1 MEPLTPMRGIAGK
14 SALVAGGSSGIGR
27 AVARR
32 LASEGARV
40 AIVGAPEDADAV
52 EATVAELRDSG
63 HDVAGAAR
71 DVSEPDGVQAVV
83 DLATRHGGGLDI
95 LIVTVGFI
103 RYPDPFLEA
112 DPETFQR
119 TFDVNVRATFLL
131 GQAAAR
137 EMVKRGGGAIV
148 NTSSTNAFMGDE
160 HTASFSAAKA
170 AVSTLTQVVAIDL
183 APHGIRVNAI
193 VPGMIRTRASAPMV
207 ENAEFWEKYKLKI
220 PMDRPGTPEEIA
232 GLYAFVVSDD
242 ASYMTGSIVTYDGGF
257 SAGIRWRDWLELPR
271 AGDAG

>member
-1 MEPLTPMRGIAGK
+1 MRGIAEK

-52 EATVAELRDSG
+52 EATVAELRDRG

-71 DVSEPDGVQAVV
+71 DVSEPDGVQAAV

-112 DPETFQR
+112 SLETFQR

-137 EMVKRGGGAIV
+137 EMAKRGGGAIV

-170 AVSTLTQVVAIDL
+170 AVSTLTQVMAIDL

-220 PMDRPGTPEEIA
+220 AMDRPGTPEEIA

-257 SAGIRWRDWLELPR
+257 SAGIRWRDWLELPS
-271 AGDAG
+271 GDVP